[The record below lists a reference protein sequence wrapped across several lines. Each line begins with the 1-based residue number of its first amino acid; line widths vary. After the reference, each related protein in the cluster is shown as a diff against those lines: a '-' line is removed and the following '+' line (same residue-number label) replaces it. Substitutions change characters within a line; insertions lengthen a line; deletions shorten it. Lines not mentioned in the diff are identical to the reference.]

1 MTKNPRWRPMDF
13 SDLEER
19 LAEAKSL
26 LEQAA
31 RLIEAEEIRKVATI
45 TNLHLDRAKNRN
57 GDPNRRRYR

>member
-1 MTKNPRWRPMDF
+1 MTKIPRWRPIEF

-31 RLIEAEEIRKVATI
+31 RLIEAEETRKVSTI
-45 TNLHLDRAKNRN
+45 ANLHLDRAKRRN